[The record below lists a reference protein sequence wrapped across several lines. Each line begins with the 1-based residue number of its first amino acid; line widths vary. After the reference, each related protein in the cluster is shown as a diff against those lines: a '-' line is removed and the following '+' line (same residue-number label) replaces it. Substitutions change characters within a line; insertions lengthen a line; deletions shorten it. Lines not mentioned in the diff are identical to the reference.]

1 MITTP
6 TASNQQQQQQA
17 PTSTAGRIERIVMN
31 TPRNLQHRNIFK
43 THDFFTFIIPYWVYL
58 LLIERV

>member
-6 TASNQQQQQQA
+6 TASNQQQQV
-17 PTSTAGRIERIVMN
+17 PTSNAGRIERIVMN
-31 TPRNLQHRNIFK
+31 TPSNLQHRNIFK

-58 LLIERV
+58 LLVERV